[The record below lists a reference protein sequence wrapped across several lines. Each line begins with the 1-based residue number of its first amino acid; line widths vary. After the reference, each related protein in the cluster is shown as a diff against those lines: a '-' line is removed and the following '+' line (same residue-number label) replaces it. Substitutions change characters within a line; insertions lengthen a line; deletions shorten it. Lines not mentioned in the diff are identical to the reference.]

1 MEKFNWMNELNV
13 QTTAA
18 VQTTAKFGK
27 LVSSAER
34 VEETAQLVADA
45 MKYVSFMSTVFQ
57 LVVIFARIVSM
68 YVEVN
73 RGTRELPTAFCR
85 IVILLGYV

>member
-45 MKYVSFMSTVFQ
+45 TKYVSFMSTVF
-57 LVVIFARIVSM
+57 
-68 YVEVN
+68 
-73 RGTRELPTAFCR
+73 
-85 IVILLGYV
+85 